1 MARCES
7 EIALNVSP
15 RSGLPRDCKHQAQAW
30 GLANSQLQLT
40 ELEQMQKIVG
50 TTTTDTKEQI
60 ISVAKRLFAERGF
73 AGTTLRN
80 VIGEADVNLAAVHYH
95 FGSKEELFRAVVQRF
110 ARPIVEQEL
119 ALLKQLQAGG
129 RVPSVEELLTAL
141 LKPCLE
147 FLAQDKEFLL
157 VHTQFMGRCWAEP
170 EPLKSIVEREFA
182 APREAFLDVLQRV
195 LPEQSRS
202 QLVWKLDLV
211 IAALVRV
218 ESEAGQPLALLQ
230 STDPESVQVAID
242 RLVKFLSPGMRS

>member
-1 MARCES
+1 
-7 EIALNVSP
+7 L
-15 RSGLPRDCKHQAQAW
+15 GLPGDCKHKAQAW

-40 ELEQMQKIVG
+40 ELEPIQKIVG

-95 FGSKEELFRAVVQRF
+95 FGSKEELFRAVVEQF

-119 ALLKQLQAGG
+119 ALLKQLQAGE
-129 RVPSVEELLTAL
+129 RVPSVEEILTAV

-170 EPLKSIVEREFA
+170 EPLKSIVEGEFA
-182 APREAFLDVLQRV
+182 ASMEAFLDVLQRV

-202 QLVWKLDLV
+202 QIAWKFDLV

-218 ESEAGQPLALLQ
+218 QSEAGQPLALLQ
-230 STDPESVQVAID
+230 STDPEAIQVAIEQ
-242 RLVKFLSPGMRS
+242 LVKFLSTGMRS

>member
-1 MARCES
+1 MARCKS

-15 RSGLPRDCKHQAQAW
+15 RSGLPRACKHKAQAW

-95 FGSKEELFRAVVQRF
+95 FGSKEELFRAVVERF

-129 RVPSVEELLTAL
+129 RVPTVEEILTAI

-147 FLAQDKEFLL
+147 FVAQDKEFLL

-170 EPLKSIVEREFA
+170 KPLKSIVEGEFA
-182 APREAFLDVLQRV
+182 ASREAFLDVFQRV

-202 QLVWKLDLV
+202 QLAWKLDLV

-218 ESEAGQPLALLQ
+218 QSEAGQPLALLQ
-230 STDPESVQVAID
+230 STDPEAIRVAIEQ
-242 RLVKFLSPGMRS
+242 LVKFLSQGMRS

>member
-1 MARCES
+1 
-7 EIALNVSP
+7 
-15 RSGLPRDCKHQAQAW
+15 LPGDCKHKAQAW

-40 ELEQMQKIVG
+40 ELEPIQKIVG

-95 FGSKEELFRAVVQRF
+95 FGSKEELFRAVVEQF

-119 ALLKQLQAGG
+119 ALLKQLQAGE
-129 RVPSVEELLTAL
+129 RVPSVEEILTAV

-170 EPLKSIVEREFA
+170 EPLKSIVEGEFA
-182 APREAFLDVLQRV
+182 ASMEAFLDVLQRV

-202 QLVWKLDLV
+202 QIAWKFDLV

-218 ESEAGQPLALLQ
+218 QSEAGQPLALLQ
-230 STDPESVQVAID
+230 STDPEAIQVAIEQ
-242 RLVKFLSPGMRS
+242 LVKFLSTGMRS

>member
-1 MARCES
+1 LGIDEFS
-7 EIALNVSP
+7 ITIEKIEP
-15 RSGLPRDCKHQAQAW
+15 
-30 GLANSQLQLT
+30 
-40 ELEQMQKIVG
+40 MQKIVG
-50 TTTTDTKEQI
+50 TTTIDTKEQI

-80 VIGEADVNLAAVHYH
+80 VISEANVNLAAVHYH
-95 FGSKEELFRAVVQRF
+95 FGSKEELFRAVVERF

-129 RVPSVEELLTAL
+129 RVPTVEEILTAV

-147 FLAQDKEFLL
+147 FVAQDKEFLL

-170 EPLKSIVEREFA
+170 EPLKSMVEGEFA
-182 APREAFLDVLQRV
+182 ASMEAFLDVFQRT

-202 QLVWKLDLV
+202 QLAWKFDLV

-218 ESEAGQPLALLQ
+218 QSEAGQPLALLQ
-230 STDPESVQVAID
+230 STDPESVRVAIEQ
-242 RLVKFLSPGMRS
+242 LVRFLSSGMRS

>member
-1 MARCES
+1 
-7 EIALNVSP
+7 
-15 RSGLPRDCKHQAQAW
+15 
-30 GLANSQLQLT
+30 
-40 ELEQMQKIVG
+40 MQKIAS
-50 TTTTDTKEQI
+50 TTTIDTKEQI

-95 FGSKEELFRAVVQRF
+95 FGSKEELFRAVVEQF

-119 ALLKQLQAGG
+119 VMLKQLQAGG
-129 RVPSVEELLTAL
+129 QVPTVEAVLTVL

-147 FLAQDKEFLL
+147 FVAQDKEFLL

-170 EPLKSIVEREFA
+170 EPLKSIVEGEFA
-182 APREAFLDVLQRV
+182 ASMEAFLDVLQRV

-202 QLVWKLDLV
+202 EIAWKFDLV

-218 ESEAGQPLALLQ
+218 QSEAGQPLALLQ
-230 STDPESVQVAID
+230 NTDPESVRVAIEQ
-242 RLVKFLSPGMRS
+242 LVKFLSPGMRS

>member
-1 MARCES
+1 
-7 EIALNVSP
+7 
-15 RSGLPRDCKHQAQAW
+15 
-30 GLANSQLQLT
+30 LANSQLQLT
-40 ELEQMQKIVG
+40 ELEPMQKIVG
-50 TTTTDTKEQI
+50 TTTIDTKEQI

-80 VIGEADVNLAAVHYH
+80 VISEADVNLAAVHYH
-95 FGSKEELFRAVVQRF
+95 FGSKEELFRAVVEQF

-119 ALLKQLQAGG
+119 VMLKQLQAGG
-129 RVPSVEELLTAL
+129 QVPTVEAVLTVL

-147 FLAQDKEFLL
+147 FVAQDQEFLL

-182 APREAFLDVLQRV
+182 ASMEAFLAVFQRV

-202 QLVWKLDLV
+202 QLAWKLDLV

-218 ESEAGQPLALLQ
+218 QSEAGQPLALLQ
-230 STDPESVQVAID
+230 RTDPESVQVAIEQ
-242 RLVKFLSPGMRS
+242 LVKFLSQGMRS

>member
-1 MARCES
+1 MARCKS

-15 RSGLPRDCKHQAQAW
+15 RSGLPKDCKHKAQAW
-30 GLANSQLQLT
+30 ELANSQLQLT
-40 ELEQMQKIVG
+40 ELEPMQKIVA
-50 TTTTDTKEQI
+50 TTTIDTKEQI

-119 ALLKQLQAGG
+119 VMLKQLQAGG
-129 RVPSVEELLTAL
+129 RVPTVEEILTVV

-147 FLAQDKEFLL
+147 FVAQDKEFLL

-170 EPLKSIVEREFA
+170 EPLKSIVEGEFA
-182 APREAFLDVLQRV
+182 ALIEAFLDVLQRV
-195 LPEQSRS
+195 MPEQSRS
-202 QLVWKLDLV
+202 QLAWKLDLV

-218 ESEAGQPLALLQ
+218 QSEAGQPLALLQ
-230 STDPESVQVAID
+230 SPDPESVRVTIEQ
-242 RLVKFLSPGMRS
+242 LVKFLSPGMRS